1 MVLKLNSKSSRGVIG
16 VDIGS
21 TSVKLIQLDRKDA
34 KYQVEAFGT
43 LPLAENDV
51 LDKNIMQAENVGE
64 ILERVYNLANPS
76 TKEVAA
82 AVPTVTVI
90 TKVIEMDADM
100 GDDEREVQIRMDA
113 EQYIPYPLDEVS
125 LDFEIIRINEK
136 NPNHVDVL
144 LVATRSENVE
154 NRSEVIELAGL
165 KPKIMDVDS
174 YALERAYALISD
186 SLPIGTKLVGVLDI
200 GHSQTTL
207 TVLNQGEVIYSREQ
221 NYGGKQLTHEIQ
233 QRYGLGLE
241 EATYAKEER
250 NLPDDYETEVLY
262 PFMVGLAQQAARSLQ
277 FFFSSSQYSEIDHL
291 LLAGGGAQIPG
302 LSKLLQDNLGYR
314 VTLAN
319 PFLRMGYAPQVD
331 AKKIER
337 NASSLLV
344 ACGLAL
350 RSFD

>member
-1 MVLKLNSKSSRGVIG
+1 MVLKLNSKSSRGVVG

-21 TSVKLIQLDRKDA
+21 TSVKLIQLGQKEG
-34 KYQVEAFGT
+34 KYHVEAYGA

-76 TKEVAA
+76 SKEIAA
-82 AVPTVTVI
+82 AVPTVAVI

-100 GDDEREVQIRMDA
+100 GMDEREVQIRMDA

-125 LDFEIIRINEK
+125 LDFEIIRVNEK
-136 NPNHVDVL
+136 NPNRVDVL

-154 NRSEVIELAGL
+154 HRAEVIELAGL

-174 YALERAYALISD
+174 YALERAYALLAD
-186 SLPIGTKLVGVLDI
+186 SLPIGTKLVGVLDV
-200 GHSQTTL
+200 GHTHTTL

-221 NYGGKQLTHEIQ
+221 SFGGKQLTQEIQ

-241 EATYAKEER
+241 EASYAKEER

-262 PFMVGLAQQAARSLQ
+262 PFMDALAQQAARSLQ
-277 FFFSSSQYSEIDHL
+277 FFFSSSQFSEIDHL
-291 LLAGGGAQIPG
+291 LLAGGSAQIPG
-302 LSKLLQDNLGYR
+302 LSKMLQDNLGYR

-319 PFLRMGYAPQVD
+319 PFLRMSYAPQVD
-331 AKKIER
+331 AKKVER
-337 NASSLLV
+337 DASALLV